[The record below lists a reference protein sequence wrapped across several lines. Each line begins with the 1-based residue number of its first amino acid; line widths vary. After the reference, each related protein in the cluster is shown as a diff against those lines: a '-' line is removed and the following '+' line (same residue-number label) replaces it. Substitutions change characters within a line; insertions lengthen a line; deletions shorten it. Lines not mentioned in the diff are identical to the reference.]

1 MRRGRT
7 GARLNLLSFILGCLI
22 VVPVCLLLGLLTT
35 IAVAQH
41 PVEGTL
47 VAALTLLV
55 TAALAAV
62 VLLLHLLVRAI
73 VHPLRHQVCPECRSD
88 VAATAAVCRY
98 CRAPLM
104 GDETDGD
111 AEVDGDDESRM
122 DL

>member
-1 MRRGRT
+1 
-7 GARLNLLSFILGCLI
+7 LSFILGCLI
-22 VVPVCLLLGLLTT
+22 VVPVCLLLGLLTA

-41 PVEGTL
+41 PDEGTL

-88 VAATAAVCRY
+88 VAATAAICRY
-98 CRAPLM
+98 CHTQLIA
-104 GDETDGD
+104 GGFDEDD
-111 AEVDGDDESRM
+111 ADD
-122 DL
+122 